1 MTTGAVFHYLI
12 PFSAHLIAFPSTL
25 FDFMSITKVICF
37 YSFCDIVNITL
48 FYHFLPRYKK
58 DADIHSTADIPG
70 IFRKNIRQ
78 ARLFILT
85 SFSHSHIVIKNVS

>member
-12 PFSAHLIAFPSTL
+12 PFSAHLIAFPSSL
-25 FDFMSITKVICF
+25 FDFI
-37 YSFCDIVNITL
+37 
-48 FYHFLPRYKK
+48 HQFLAPAEESSRYKK